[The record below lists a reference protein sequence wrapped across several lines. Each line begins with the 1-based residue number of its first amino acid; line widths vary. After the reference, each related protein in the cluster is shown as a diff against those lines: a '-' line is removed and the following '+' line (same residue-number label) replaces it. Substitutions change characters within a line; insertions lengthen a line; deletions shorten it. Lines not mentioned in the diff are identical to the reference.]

1 MLPRRR
7 RQLEVLHARLY
18 GQLDQKIGREKRILK
33 RYIQALS
40 HLLRERSVKGKGEGR
55 HHA

>member
-1 MLPRRR
+1 MFPQRR
-7 RQLEVLHARLY
+7 RQLEALRARLY
-18 GQLDQKIGREKRILK
+18 GQLDQKIGREKRILR

-40 HLLRERSVKGKGEGR
+40 RLLRERPVQGEGEGR

>member
-1 MLPRRR
+1 MLPRQR

-40 HLLRERSVKGKGEGR
+40 RLLGERSVKGKGEGR

>member
-7 RQLEVLHARLY
+7 RQLEALRARLY
-18 GQLDQKIGREKRILK
+18 GQLDQKIGREKHILR

-40 HLLRERSVKGKGEGR
+40 RSLREQSREKAKGQP
-55 HHA
+55 HA